1 MSRSEIEYLRHI
13 RDEARYLEETSQEV
27 SWEEFAEDETLK
39 RAFVRSIG
47 VIGEAT
53 KNLST
58 EIRKRHSDVEW
69 RAMAGMRDQLIHG
82 YFGVDYE
89 IVWEV
94 TTEKAPELKEAIK
107 QNSDSFIATA
117 SCVILGYRHDR
128 ELILRQT
135 GCSVETCERV
145 RIATASP
152 A

>member
-27 SWEEFAEDETLK
+27 SWEEFVDDETLK
-39 RAFVRSIG
+39 RAFVRSIE

-69 RAMAGMRDQLIHG
+69 RAMAGMRNRLIHG

-94 TTEKAPELKEAIK
+94 ATEKAPELR
-107 QNSDSFIATA
+107 D
-117 SCVILGYRHDR
+117 VVDMILEEED
-128 ELILRQT
+128 
-135 GCSVETCERV
+135 
-145 RIATASP
+145 AA
-152 A
+152 